1 MCKAHGGAGRGSFS
15 LPLTAVQGASVPL
28 TELPVPSRRKKK
40 KAKDKAQ
47 ILEQIVSSKKQEEEK
62 KRGLDKRTPA
72 QVAYEKMQE
81 KRQME
86 RILKKASKT
95 HKQRV
100 EDFNRHLDTLTE
112 HYDIPKVS
120 WTK

>member
-1 MCKAHGGAGRGSFS
+1 MSEYEPVQRGALRLKGDTGGGSAGK
-15 LPLTAVQGASVPL
+15 
-28 TELPVPSRRKKK
+28 RKKK
-40 KAKDKAQ
+40 KDKERSK
-47 ILEQIVSSKKQEEEK
+47 IVDQIVSSKNQEEEEEK
-62 KRGLDKRTPA
+62 KRALDKRTPA
-72 QVAYEKMQE
+72 QLAYEKMQE
-81 KRQME
+81 KRQIE

>member
-1 MCKAHGGAGRGSFS
+1 MSEYEAAQRGPLRLKGDAGAVS
-15 LPLTAVQGASVPL
+15 AAK
-28 TELPVPSRRKKK
+28 RKKK
-40 KAKDKAQ
+40 KAKEKSKIVDQ
-47 ILEQIVSSKKQEEEK
+47 TVSSKKQEEE
-62 KRGLDKRTPA
+62 RIRALDKRTPA
-72 QVAYEKMQE
+72 QLAYEKTQE
-81 KRQME
+81 KRQIE

>member
-1 MCKAHGGAGRGSFS
+1 MAEYESVQRAPLRLKGSGAAPALGK
-15 LPLTAVQGASVPL
+15 
-28 TELPVPSRRKKK
+28 KKK
-40 KAKDKAQ
+40 KAAKDKSK

-62 KRGLDKRTPA
+62 KRALDKRTPA
-72 QVAYEKMQE
+72 QLAYEKMQE

-100 EDFNRHLDTLTE
+100 EDFNRHLDALTE

>member
-1 MCKAHGGAGRGSFS
+1 ADYEAVQRGPLRLKGSGGAPGGGQRG
-15 LPLTAVQGASVPL
+15 GA
-28 TELPVPSRRKKK
+28 KK

-47 ILEQIVSSKKQEEEK
+47 ILEQILSSKKQEEEK

>member
-1 MCKAHGGAGRGSFS
+1 MADYEAVQRAPLRLKGSAGALGAGK
-15 LPLTAVQGASVPL
+15 
-28 TELPVPSRRKKK
+28 RKKK
-40 KAKDKAQ
+40 KKVKDKAQ
-47 ILEQIVSSKKQEEEK
+47 ILEQVVSSKKQQQEEEEE
-62 KRGLDKRTPA
+62 KRGLDRRTPA
-72 QVAYEKMQE
+72 QAAYEKMQE

-100 EDFNRHLDTLTE
+100 EEFNRHLDTLTE

>member
-1 MCKAHGGAGRGSFS
+1 MADYESVQRAPLRLKGSGAAPALGK
-15 LPLTAVQGASVPL
+15 
-28 TELPVPSRRKKK
+28 RKKK
-40 KAKDKAQ
+40 AAKDKSK

-62 KRGLDKRTPA
+62 KRALDKRTPA
-72 QVAYEKMQE
+72 QLAYEKMQE

-100 EDFNRHLDTLTE
+100 EDFNRHLDALTE